1 MSTAEAE
8 YITATHIAKQVLWHR
23 SLYMELNF
31 PLPTTSTIF
40 TNNQAVIAIS
50 HHPEFHAHTKHIDI
64 NYHFLQDLISIGKIN
79 TVYVNTRDN
88 LADLFTKVL
97 RRQQGA
103 TNKVWSITPDP
114 CVHLQTLTALLH
126 LHSGTSGSLLL
137 TKLLLSYVAT
147 N

>member
-1 MSTAEAE
+1 M
-8 YITATHIAKQVLWHR
+8 
-23 SLYMELNF
+23 
-31 PLPTTSTIF
+31 
-40 TNNQAVIAIS
+40 
-50 HHPEFHAHTKHIDI
+50 
-64 NYHFLQDLISIGKIN
+64 
-79 TVYVNTRDN
+79 
-88 LADLFTKVL
+88 L

>member
-1 MSTAEAE
+1 M
-8 YITATHIAKQVLWHR
+8 R
-23 SLYMELNF
+23 SEGFNQCL
-31 PLPTTSTIF
+31 STIGPRRKS
-40 TNNQAVIAIS
+40 TSSKSRAS
-50 HHPEFHAHTKHIDI
+50 GAH
-64 NYHFLQDLISIGKIN
+64 
-79 TVYVNTRDN
+79 N
-88 LADLFTKVL
+88 LL

-114 CVHLQTLTALLH
+114 CVHLQMLTALLH